1 MWIVILVVVIVVI
14 IAIVVSSSSGEK
26 PEEVFTEGKLAEMG
40 DNEKKAKEFQDAYLG
55 ELESQYGEITRIFLS
70 PEKAS
75 VYSIQE
81 GLFVIL
87 LDSAKR
93 IVINRYILSYDDI
106 MAYEIIENNVVK
118 FCEVVNTSETKTK
131 TGSLIGRAIVGG
143 VLLGGIGALA
153 AGLTAKQETIMTT
166 YQPSYTPQYIYMTMR
181 IVVKGLDSH
190 TIVIKG
196 DKESELAEKLYAAL
210 YSHTTYS
217 ETWNR
222 YVLDIKDVLSKI
234 IRQNNSYADK

>member
-1 MWIVILVVVIVVI
+1 MWIVIFVVVIVVI
-14 IAIVVSSSSGEK
+14 IVLVTSSSSGEN
-26 PEEVFTEGKLAEMG
+26 PEEVFTGDQLVEME
-40 DNEKKAKEFQDAYLG
+40 DNEKKAKEFQEAYLG

-93 IVINRYILSYDDI
+93 IVINRQILSYDDI

-131 TGSLIGRAIVGG
+131 TGNLIGRAIVGG

-153 AGLTAKQETIMTT
+153 AGLTAKQETVVTT

-190 TIVIKG
+190 TIIIKG
-196 DKESELAEKLYAAL
+196 DEDSELSEKLYAAL
-210 YSHTTYS
+210 YSPTSYS

-222 YVLDIKDVLSKI
+222 YVLGIKDVLSKI
-234 IRQNNSYADK
+234 IQQNNSSIGK